1 MEHDGLDDYG
11 IAIPA
16 MVTIVCFQMDIPHVW
31 HWIVANLEMDSIINL
46 ILEP

>member
-1 MEHDGLDDYG
+1 MEHDGSDDYG

-31 HWIVANLEMDSIINL
+31 QRIVANLEMDSIVNL